1 MIYFKVLNKT
11 KIFHV
16 SYKWMVTGNMKHFL
30 FSNKYNKTKH
40 QMLYM
45 ISRPPYKYKE
55 LNTRRTQVCSFVEVA
70 RNHQI
75 QKKRR
80 VQAPYYYLH
89 SLNSWI
95 LVVYLWIPSSTVYPT
110 WALSATTLNQQLTT
124 DKEFQFSTSS
134 YNLSPEYETNKYLRT
149 SPLDCPTRMLTTKC
163 TIPYSFFTRLLLN
176 T

>member
-1 MIYFKVLNKT
+1 MFYLMIYFKVLNKT

-75 QKKRR
+75 QKKS
-80 VQAPYYYLH
+80 A
-89 SLNSWI
+89 STI
-95 LVVYLWIPSSTVYPT
+95 LLPS
-110 WALSATTLNQQLTT
+110 
-124 DKEFQFSTSS
+124 FS
-134 YNLSPEYETNKYLRT
+134 
-149 SPLDCPTRMLTTKC
+149 
-163 TIPYSFFTRLLLN
+163 
-176 T
+176 